1 MQLLY
6 NFRFIYYYVLIYIYY
21 IFVFIYFQLEH
32 IVIKYTDKAPEKT
45 KEGCSP
51 GSPYM
56 NFSTKS
62 TLPIYMSNPQIYS
75 GLFELSIKVSFAA
88 DTTED
93 IVSYIVK
100 KYKHIN
106 GI

>member
-1 MQLLY
+1 M
-6 NFRFIYYYVLIYIYY
+6 FLIYC
-21 IFVFIYFQLEH
+21 QLEH

-51 GSPYM
+51 GFPYM
-56 NFSTKS
+56 NFSTKPA
-62 TLPIYMSNPQIYS
+62 LLMRMINPQIYS
-75 GLFELSIKVSFAA
+75 GLFELSVNVSFAA
-88 DTTED
+88 NTVED

-100 KYKHIN
+100 EYKHIK